1 MIEPKKQIPEAGIES
16 MLLYKLNEL
25 GYKLRTD
32 IKTDKDIEN
41 NIKYHLERLEWLK
54 DNKLKN
60 QTLSDIEFQTYIIN
74 IIKNMDVYSAAKK
87 FRDIFTVKRPNREN
101 IRLAC
106 FDLENFDNNVFEFS
120 NQIKSERKYVNISD
134 VSLFMNGFPICQ
146 IELKRSNVDI
156 FEAFNQIARYKVET
170 FDNNINKFIQI
181 FVVSNKETTRYFSNN
196 RKVKKEFIFPWSDE
210 SNNPKNN
217 LFEFVDS
224 FLNKETLFK
233 LITKYIVLEETKLI
247 KILRPYQYHSVEKIL
262 DHINNTNELNNKLVD
277 LDQRSKELN
286 AYVFHATGS
295 GKTLTSFKLCELL
308 RKDPNISKVI
318 FLVDRLD
325 LNIQTINEFNK
336 FAEDDLDETENTKKL
351 SHQLKNSNSK
361 LIVTTIHKLNRLIE
375 HNDNNQYKFI
385 KDNKELVNSNIVF
398 IIDEC
403 HRSQFGDST
412 KTLEQLLLSLD
423 L

>member
-87 FRDIFTVKRPNREN
+87 FRDRDIFIIKRPNREN
-101 IRLAC
+101 IRLDC

-217 LFEFVDS
+217 LFEF
-224 FLNKETLFK
+224 
-233 LITKYIVLEETKLI
+233 
-247 KILRPYQYHSVEKIL
+247 
-262 DHINNTNELNNKLVD
+262 
-277 LDQRSKELN
+277 
-286 AYVFHATGS
+286 
-295 GKTLTSFKLCELL
+295 
-308 RKDPNISKVI
+308 
-318 FLVDRLD
+318 
-325 LNIQTINEFNK
+325 
-336 FAEDDLDETENTKKL
+336 
-351 SHQLKNSNSK
+351 
-361 LIVTTIHKLNRLIE
+361 
-375 HNDNNQYKFI
+375 
-385 KDNKELVNSNIVF
+385 
-398 IIDEC
+398 
-403 HRSQFGDST
+403 
-412 KTLEQLLLSLD
+412 
-423 L
+423 